1 MFRNLAE
8 SKSAFSAL
16 QENDSVRFD
25 RLSLGT
31 RSGRRFEAEM
41 VCSRYA
47 AGSQSVIQYNIRQRA
62 RRRAAGSACAA

>member
-1 MFRNLAE
+1 VFRNLAE

-31 RSGRRFEAEM
+31 RSGRRLKAEM

-47 AGSQSVIQYNIRQRA
+47 AGNQSVIQCDIRERA